1 MAKRFPLSVLTPE
14 RVFYSGE
21 ATSVTVESIGGR
33 IGVLADHVPMVTALT
48 AGELVIRTADDTPKI
63 AFHSEGF
70 MEVTR
75 EGVYV
80 FCQACEWPEEI
91 DLTRAEQAQHRAQE
105 RLQRPGEP
113 AFMAQSHIALVRAAK
128 RIQVKRESIND
139 K

>member
-33 IGVLADHVPMVTALT
+33 LGVLADHVPMVTALT
-48 AGELVIRTADDTPKI
+48 VGELVIRTADDTPRI

-75 EGVYV
+75 EGVYI
-80 FCQACEWPEEI
+80 FCQTCEWPEEI
-91 DLTRAEQAQHRAQE
+91 DLNRAEQAQQRAQQ
-105 RLQRPGEP
+105 RLQSAGDPS
-113 AFMAQSHIALVRAAK
+113 FMSKSHIALVRAVK

>member
-1 MAKRFPLSVLTPE
+1 MSKRFSLSVLTPE
-14 RVFYSGE
+14 RTFYSGE

-33 IGVLADHVPMVTALT
+33 LGVLADHMPMVTALT
-48 AGELVIRTADDTPKI
+48 VGELVIRMGDDKPRI

-75 EGVYV
+75 EGVSI
-80 FCQACEWPEEI
+80 FCQTCEWPEEI
-91 DLTRAEQAQHRAQE
+91 DLNRAEQARQRAQQ
-105 RLQRPGEP
+105 RLQNAGEP
-113 AFMAQSHIALVRAAK
+113 AFMSKSHVALVRAAK

>member
-33 IGVLADHVPMVTALT
+33 LGVLADHVPMVTALT
-48 AGELVIRTADDTPKI
+48 VGELVIRTADDTPRI

-75 EGVYV
+75 EGVNI
-80 FCQACEWPEEI
+80 FCQTCEWPEEI
-91 DLTRAEQAQHRAQE
+91 DLSRAEQAQQRAQQ
-105 RLQRPGEP
+105 RLQSAGEP
-113 AFMAQSHIALVRAAK
+113 AFMSKSHIALVRAVK